1 MEILDQFFLGQSVR
15 TWMTAA
21 GIAFGTWLG
30 VFVLTRIVAARL
42 GRLAARSTTYLDDA
56 LVEAIRRTNMV
67 LMLVIAIWAGTRAL
81 ELDPRPTLLV
91 NGAAVLATLLQL
103 ALWGNRVVAYSLDRY
118 RALNLESDAGSVTT
132 MAALAFVARIAIWS
146 VLLLLALDNLGV
158 DVTAL
163 VAGLGIGGIAVA
175 LALQNVLGDLF
186 ASLSIALDKPFV
198 IGDFLVIGEF
208 RGNVER
214 IGLKTTRLRSL
225 SGEQLIFSNADLLS
239 SRIRN
244 YQRMTERRAEFA
256 LGVVYETPAD
266 KLQRIPTM
274 LREVVEGVENTRFD
288 RAHFKSFGDFSL
300 DFEVVYFVNDRDY
313 NFYMDIQQLIN
324 LEIFRR
330 FEADE
335 IEFAYP
341 TRTLHMNPSESFQ
354 RALQGSSRPNAA
366 PSGRQDNGTSEQRS

>member
-1 MEILDQFFLGQSVR
+1 MEFLEEIYLGQSVR
-15 TWMTAA
+15 TWLIAA
-21 GIAFGTWLG
+21 GIGCGTWLG

-56 LVEAIRRTNMV
+56 VVEALRRTNMV
-67 LMLVIAIWAGTRAL
+67 LILVIAVWAATRAL
-81 ELDPRPTLLV
+81 ELGPRPALFV
-91 NGAAVLATLLQL
+91 NGAAVLASLLQL
-103 ALWGNRVVAYSLDRY
+103 ALWGNRIVAYSLERF
-118 RALNLESDAGSVTT
+118 RVLNLEADAGSVTT
-132 MAALAFVARIAIWS
+132 MGALAFVARIAIWS
-146 VLLLLALDNLGV
+146 VLVLVALDNLGV

-244 YQRMTERRAEFA
+244 YQRMSERRAEFV
-256 LGVVYETPAD
+256 LGVVYQTPAD
-266 KLQRIPTM
+266 KLQRIPAM
-274 LREVVEGVENTRFD
+274 LREVIEGADNTRFD
-288 RAHFKSFGDFSL
+288 RAHFKAFGDFSL
-300 DFEVVYFVNDRDY
+300 NFEVVYYVNNRDY
-313 NFYMDIQQLIN
+313 SLYMDVQQVIN

-330 FEADE
+330 FEAEE

-341 TRTLHMNPSESFQ
+341 TRTLHLNPSESFE
-354 RALQGSSRPNAA
+354 RALQGGSRPDAA
-366 PSGRQDNGTSEQRS
+366 DEGRKDNGASQQRS